1 MLYILARDLLRLNDI
16 GYEINII
23 QTKKNNPMKNLT
35 KTTFAVLAIGFISCT
50 LFPQQAQATMV
61 TGDITF
67 SGIVT
72 YDSTSLGSAT
82 RVLTWN
88 SSSVLS
94 NSGDFAGF
102 TFVGQAVTM
111 AATYI
116 FSSSTPTPGLWSVG
130 GFTFDLIST
139 TIVSQ
144 SNSFLNLTG
153 TGFVSGNGF
162 DPTPFLW
169 SFTSTSA
176 GGNHITFGFLSDAT
190 TAVPDGGM
198 TVTLLGVA
206 FCALGIA
213 RRFMMS

>member
-1 MLYILARDLLRLNDI
+1 VANDI
-16 GYEINII
+16 TSRYEISII
-23 QTKKNNPMKNLT
+23 QTKKNNPMKNLS
-35 KTTFAVLAIGFISCT
+35 KKILAALAIGFISCT
-50 LFPQQAQATMV
+50 LFPEQAQATRI

-67 SGIVT
+67 DGIVT

-88 SSSVLS
+88 SSNVSS
-94 NSGDFAGF
+94 RSGDFAGF

-116 FSSSTPTPGLWSVG
+116 FSPSTPTPGDWSVG

-144 SNSFLNLTG
+144 SNSFLNLTA

-176 GGNHITFGFLSDAT
+176 GGRNHITFGFTSDAT
-190 TAVPDGGM
+190 AVPEGGM

>member
-1 MLYILARDLLRLNDI
+1 MIFVAKSNVI
-16 GYEINII
+16 P
-23 QTKKNNPMKNLT
+23 TKKNNPMKNLT
-35 KTTFAVLAIGFISCT
+35 KTIFAVLAIGFISCT
-50 LFPQQAQATMV
+50 LFPEQTQATLI

-67 SGIVT
+67 NGIVT

-88 SSSVLS
+88 SSNVSS
-94 NSGDFAGF
+94 SSGDFAAF
-102 TFVGQAVTM
+102 TFVDQAVTM

-116 FSSSTPTPGLWSVG
+116 FSPSTPTPGLWSVG

-176 GGNHITFGFLSDAT
+176 GGKNDTTFGFTSDA
-190 TAVPDGGM
+190 TAVPDDGM

-206 FCALGIA
+206 FCALGLA
-213 RRFMMS
+213 RRLMMSKRGVQLIGAD